1 MNSKENKNSISEGK
15 IREVANRIFVGDIT
29 WEQAAKTLKMAE
41 KTLRKQVS
49 ERVTCFAENIIRT
62 GGRVGWGFMFNVQ
75 VAIK

>member
-41 KTLRKQVS
+41 KH
-49 ERVTCFAENIIRT
+49 
-62 GGRVGWGFMFNVQ
+62 
-75 VAIK
+75 

>member
-1 MNSKENKNSISEGK
+1 MYTQHMGTIWC
-15 IREVANRIFVGDIT
+15 GD
-29 WEQAAKTLKMAE
+29 K
-41 KTLRKQVS
+41 KQVS